1 MMKLKR
7 TQDLTNQGE
16 GICVAAVSEAKEETG
31 VSKPGYGSSVACCG
45 EGKYSLLLLVS
56 IVCLP
61 SSYFDAL
68 KFCFC
73 VDGFIW
79 SRLLVLMLGY
89 QNGISGMFMVC
100 ECKFCWTRRTT
111 SSSTSPSSHDHSLSG
126 NSSHPYKHEV
136 LCLIVVLID
145 MPRYIYN
152 KKAGIVH
159 QGINQ

>member
-7 TQDLTNQGE
+7 TQDLTSQGE

-89 QNGISGMFMVC
+89 QNGISGPEERLAVAPHPHLTTTLSPATLL
-100 ECKFCWTRRTT
+100 TRT
-111 SSSTSPSSHDHSLSG
+111 SMRC
-126 NSSHPYKHEV
+126 Y
-136 LCLIVVLID
+136 
-145 MPRYIYN
+145 
-152 KKAGIVH
+152 A
-159 QGINQ
+159 